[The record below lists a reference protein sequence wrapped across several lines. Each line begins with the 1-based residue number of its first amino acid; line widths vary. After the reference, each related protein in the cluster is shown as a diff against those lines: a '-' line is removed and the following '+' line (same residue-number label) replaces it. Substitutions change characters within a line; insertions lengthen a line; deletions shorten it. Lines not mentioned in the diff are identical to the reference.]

1 MTSRKLWHVLAA
13 SSILATA
20 AMIAGLCMV
29 VKDQIAPA
37 ATVSRE
43 PAQDGNVKDV
53 SHTPYREADEIR
65 LLALGDSL
73 TKGTGDETG
82 QGYVRRVADG
92 LRVLY
97 NKPVKL
103 LGNLAVNGM
112 TASMLAERLEQDEG
126 FQYAVKGANLIV
138 FSIGG
143 NDLFLSAYAKWNES
157 DVEDVN
163 FDEIV
168 GDMEET
174 LDQFRRVVSML
185 NQLNPNATVVYM
197 GLYNPFY
204 DLDGLRDASLK
215 LQEWNVDAYNELYV
229 NPQMLMVPTFDIFEQ
244 RAMDYLSSDHFHPN
258 EAGYERI
265 ANRMLDSM

>member
-1 MTSRKLWHVLAA
+1 MKSRKLWHALAA
-13 SSILATA
+13 SSLLATA
-20 AMIAGLCMV
+20 AMIAGLGMV
-29 VKDQIAPA
+29 VKDRIAPA
-37 ATVSRE
+37 SIDQQKS
-43 PAQDGNVKDV
+43 AQDGNAKRV
-53 SHTPYREADEIR
+53 SQAPYRGAEEIR

-92 LRVLY
+92 LRSRY

-103 LGNLAVNGM
+103 LSNLAVNGM

-143 NDLFLSAYAKWNES
+143 NDLFLSAYAKWNGS
-157 DVEDVN
+157 DAEVVD
-163 FDEIV
+163 FDEIA
-168 GDMEET
+168 GDMDEA
-174 LDQFRRVVSML
+174 LDQFQRAVSML
-185 NQLNPNATVVYM
+185 NRLNPNATVVYI

-204 DLDGLRDASLK
+204 SLDGLRGASLK
-215 LQEWNVDAYNELYV
+215 LQQWNEGVYNELY
-229 NPQMLMVPTFDIFEQ
+229 NHPQMHMVPTFDLFEQ
-244 RAMDYLSSDHFHPN
+244 RSLDYLSTDHFHPN

-265 ANRMLDSM
+265 AARMLDSL